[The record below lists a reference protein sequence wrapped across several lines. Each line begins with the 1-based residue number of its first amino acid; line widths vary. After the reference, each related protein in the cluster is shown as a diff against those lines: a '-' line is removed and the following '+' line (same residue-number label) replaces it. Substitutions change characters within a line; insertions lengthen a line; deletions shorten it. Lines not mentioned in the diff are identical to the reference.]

1 MDPLEQIHERVG
13 SLSLEFVEGL
23 LADYLRDPESVSPDW
38 RSYFD
43 EITRSS
49 GGNGHN
55 RGQGN
60 GHGPA
65 VTQIGPS
72 FKPNSLFAPPRAA
85 RAAAPRIPAHRPVS
99 SAPATTGDPWHI
111 AVLQDRL
118 DQLVRAYRVRG
129 HLVAEIDPLGLPRP
143 ELPELDPEFYG
154 FTESDMDR
162 EFSTDTIQG
171 PQAMTLRRILQRCAT
186 LTAARSACNS
196 CTWTI

>member
-1 MDPLEQIHERVG
+1 MDPLEHIEQRVG

-23 LADYLRDPESVSPDW
+23 LADYLRDPDSVSPDW

-49 GGNGHN
+49 GGNGNGHN
-55 RGQGN
+55 QGRGN

-72 FKPNSLFAPPRAA
+72 FKPNSLFAPPRTAQ
-85 RAAAPRIPAHRPVS
+85 AAAPRNSARRPAP
-99 SAPATTGDPWHI
+99 SAPAPAGDPWHI

-143 ELPELDPEFYG
+143 ELPELDP
-154 FTESDMDR
+154 D
-162 EFSTDTIQG
+162 I
-171 PQAMTLRRILQRCAT
+171 LWLHRIRHG
-186 LTAARSACNS
+186 S
-196 CTWTI
+196 